1 MSCLENRVNF
11 KPYLVQPGAK
21 VDLARFD
28 ADDKSLLKRGKAQA
42 KADLEAW
49 REKLEALQNVFYAS
63 GRHKLLI
70 VLQAMDTAGKD
81 STIRMV
87 FDGVNPQGVKVAN
100 FKAPTQEELAH
111 DFLWRVHTKVPG
123 NGEIVIFNRSHY
135 EDVLITRVNNW
146 IDDAI
151 CTQRYAAINAFEQL
165 LAENGTTIL
174 KFYLHISKDEQKQ
187 RLIER
192 QQDPTKQWKF
202 NPDDLKTRAQWG
214 DYMSAY
220 SNAIAATSTAHAPW
234 FVVPANSKLQRNLL
248 ISAAICTALES
259 LKLTYPKPLP
269 GIAKIRVR

>member
-1 MSCLENRVNF
+1 MNLKKYRI
-11 KPYLVQPGAK
+11 QPDTPF
-21 VDLARFD
+21 DLNAFD
-28 ADDKSLLKRGKAQA
+28 TGDKSLINGDKDKA
-42 KADLEAW
+42 KAELEAL
-49 REKLEALQNVFYAS
+49 RAKLEALQSVFYAS
-63 GRHKLLI
+63 GKHKLLI

-87 FDGVNPQGVKVAN
+87 FDGMNPQGVKVAN
-100 FKAPTQEELAH
+100 FKAPTPEELAH

-135 EDVLITRVNNW
+135 EDVLITRVNHW
-146 IDDAI
+146 IDDTI

-202 NPDDLKTRAQWG
+202 NPDDLKSRAQWD
-214 DYMSAY
+214 DYMDAY
-220 SNAIAATSTAHAPW
+220 SQAIAATSTAHAPW
-234 FVVPANSKLQRNLL
+234 FVVPANSKLQRNLI
-248 ISAAICTALES
+248 ISTVICDTLES
-259 LKLTYPKPLP
+259 LKLAYPKPLP
-269 GIAKIRVR
+269 GIAKIRVK